1 MMIMMMNDD
10 SDETH
15 STPEFS
21 YHYRKTVRLRQTP
34 CTIVFDQFLIVCVS
48 LFYVIDTGSTG
59 SRARHHVTG
68 WGLPICTFR
77 VDESSMSSRVRK
89 VRTREPVEPVS
100 ITYEPSVPVVFRWIL
115 LFSRI

>member
-1 MMIMMMNDD
+1 MIMMIMMMNDD

-48 LFYVIDTGSTG
+48 LFYVIDTGSVINVIQSSKSTNPG
-59 SRARHHVTG
+59 S
-68 WGLPICTFR
+68 C
-77 VDESSMSSRVRK
+77 
-89 VRTREPVEPVS
+89 
-100 ITYEPSVPVVFRWIL
+100 
-115 LFSRI
+115 